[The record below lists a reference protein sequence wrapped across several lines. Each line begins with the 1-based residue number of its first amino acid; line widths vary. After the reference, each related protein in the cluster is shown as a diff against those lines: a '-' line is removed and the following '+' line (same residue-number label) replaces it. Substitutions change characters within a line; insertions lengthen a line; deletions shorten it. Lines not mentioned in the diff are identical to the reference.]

1 MRDFV
6 RWLFREDNTKFT
18 IKAFDGWHFL
28 FLFITLATTI
38 VLAVL
43 FKNKD
48 EEKKHKLLNVIAI
61 LCIIVYI
68 ADFFLMPLCDTYGY
82 KISYDKLPFHICT
95 LMCSFIPFVQF
106 NNKFAPIKGVITM
119 LTLTSS
125 TMWMTYPGSALN
137 GQSPFCYSVLQTFFF
152 HSLIFCW
159 AFLTISFGKH
169 KPDIKNC
176 WGEVIGI
183 LVIMIWAT
191 IGNTLYEGQ
200 DWFFLTGSTFPFI
213 PKPLMPLV
221 VLGGVFA
228 VDIAIYSVYYL
239 TIHIIEVVNA
249 KQKNKEA
256 YQN

>member
-1 MRDFV
+1 MRDFA
-6 RWLFREDNTKFT
+6 RWLFREDNTNFT

-43 FKNKD
+43 FKNKA
-48 EEKKHKLLNVIAI
+48 EEKRHKLLNVMAI
-61 LCIIVYI
+61 LCIFIYI

-82 KISYDKLPFHICT
+82 RISYDKLPFHICT

-106 NNKFAPIKGVITM
+106 NKKFAPIKGVITM
-119 LTLTSS
+119 LTLISS

-137 GQSPFCYSVLQTFFF
+137 GQSPLCYSVLQTFFF
-152 HSLIFCW
+152 HSFIFCW
-159 AFLTISFGKH
+159 AFLTISFGEH
-169 KPDIKNC
+169 KPDIKKC

-183 LVIMIWAT
+183 LVIMVWAT

-221 VLGGVFA
+221 VLGLIFA
-228 VDIAIYSVYYL
+228 VDIAIYGIYYS
-239 TIHIIEVVNA
+239 IIYINQKYFIKKQNQEVLLN
-249 KQKNKEA
+249 
-256 YQN
+256 